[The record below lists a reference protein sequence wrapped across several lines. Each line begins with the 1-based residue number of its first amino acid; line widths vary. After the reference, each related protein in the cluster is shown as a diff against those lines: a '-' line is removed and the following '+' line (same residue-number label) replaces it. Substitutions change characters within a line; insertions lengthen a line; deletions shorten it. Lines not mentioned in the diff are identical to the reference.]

1 MKKSDIE
8 ELIAKYNEGLADP
21 YEVKLLEQLIE
32 EGKVDLTQLHELS
45 KLDEQLLKNEEMLPS
60 MQMDDSF
67 YSMLAEEKRKVKKS
81 SLRFQFPDWSI
92 LFPRLAFGLVLIA
105 AGFAGGY
112 LLQRASS
119 SLANGNEV
127 KMLTRQVSDLKEMMM
142 LSLLEKESATE
153 RLRAVSLTNDMGEVS
168 DKVTNALFETLNND
182 ESVNVRLA
190 ALEALKPY
198 VRDGNVRKKLVVS
211 IGKQDSPLV
220 QVELAQLMVALQEK
234 MSVKELKKLLDN
246 DRTAK
251 EVKTKLR
258 ESIEVLI

>member
-1 MKKSDIE
+1 MKKSEIE

-32 EGKVDLTQLHELS
+32 EGKVELTQLHELS
-45 KLDEQLLKNEEMLPS
+45 MLDDQLLKSEEMLPS
-60 MQMDDSF
+60 MQVDDSF
-67 YSMLAEEKRKVKKS
+67 YSMLAEEKRKSKKS
-81 SLRFQFPDWSI
+81 SLRFQLPDWSI
-92 LFPRLAFGLVLIA
+92 LFPRLAFAMVLMVI
-105 AGFAGGY
+105 GFAGGY
-112 LLQRASS
+112 LLQRPAP
-119 SLANGNEV
+119 LADGNEV

-198 VRDGNVRKKLVVS
+198 VRDGNVRKKLVDA

-220 QVELAQLMVALQEK
+220 QVELAQLMVELQEK
-234 MSVKELKKLLDN
+234 KSVKELKKLLDN
-246 DRTAK
+246 ERTAK
-251 EVKTKLR
+251 EVKTKIR